1 MAVALA
7 SLRAGLGA
15 QKSPVPRPGLN
26 AHLFTARR
34 RPCTAHLGRTER
46 PAAVADVPMKA
57 GAYSHGGGRWMFGG
71 EPALSSWISGACGG
85 EGAVWNYNLKGLV
98 TPVQGEVCLASGW
111 RWGPSRFHHENTRP
125 DVLDRWLW
133 PQARMLWRRAGRWR
147 GWGSSS
153 HLTGQRELGECEG
166 QMETKGLGFG
176 IWGCGPGWLWKAG
189 RGPR

>member
-1 MAVALA
+1 MAAALA

-85 EGAVWNYNLKGLV
+85 EGAVWNYNLRVSSPPCRVRCDLPAAGGGVPHVSTMRTPGQMFWTAGCGLRRGCCGDG
-98 TPVQGEVCLASGW
+98 QAAGEGGAAVPTSQDSGSW
-111 RWGPSRFHHENTRP
+111 ES
-125 DVLDRWLW
+125 
-133 PQARMLWRRAGRWR
+133 ARGRWKRR
-147 GWGSSS
+147 G
-153 HLTGQRELGECEG
+153 
-166 QMETKGLGFG
+166 
-176 IWGCGPGWLWKAG
+176 
-189 RGPR
+189 